1 MNPFSKKIISWYL
14 QNKRDLPWR
23 NTKDAYLIWLSEIIL
38 QQTRVEQGM
47 SYYLKFA
54 KEFPTVKHLAKAE
67 NEKVMKLWQGL
78 GYYSR
83 ARNLHTTAKIIT
95 DSYNGKFPN
104 QYADILLLKGV
115 GEYTAAAIA
124 SFAFNKPHA
133 VVDGN
138 VYRVLSRVFG
148 VEIPIDSSQGKKEF
162 YALANELID
171 KKNPATHNQAIME
184 FGAIQCKPVSPDC
197 SICPLNTMCF
207 AYSKK
212 CVSELPVKEKKTKI
226 RNRYFNYIVLNY
238 KTATAIN
245 KRGEKDI
252 WTNLYDFPL
261 IETDKELTEDQF
273 LKSKEW
279 KNFIVVSKYTVK
291 SISTTYKHVLSHQK
305 IYARF
310 LEIDCKESFKKLL
323 SENCITIKMQDIDKY
338 PVPRLI
344 ENYLE
349 SRKKN

>member
-1 MNPFSKKIISWYL
+1 MHPFSKKIITWYQ

-23 NTKDAYLIWLSEIIL
+23 NTKEAYLIWLSEIIL
-38 QQTRVEQGM
+38 QQTRVDQGM

-95 DSYNGKFPN
+95 DEYKGKFPD
-104 QYADILLLKGV
+104 QYDDILLLKGV

-124 SFAFNKPHA
+124 SFAFDKPHA

-148 VEIPIDSSQGKKEF
+148 IETPIDSSIGKKEF
-162 YALANELID
+162 YSLANELMD

-184 FGAIQCKPVSPDC
+184 LGAIQCKPASPDC

-212 CVSELPVKEKKTKI
+212 RISELPVKEKKTKV
-226 RNRYFNYIVLNY
+226 RNRYFNYIVLNH
-238 KTATAIN
+238 KTSTAIN
-245 KRGEKDI
+245 KRTEKDI

-261 IETDKELTEDQF
+261 IETNEELNEETF
-273 LKSKEW
+273 LRSKEW
-279 KNFIVVSKYTVK
+279 KNFITTSKYTVK
-291 SISTTYKHVLSHQK
+291 SVSASYKHILSHQK

-310 LEIDCKESFKKLL
+310 WEIDCKDSFEKLL
-323 SENCITIKMQDIDKY
+323 SKTCITINKHDIHKY
-338 PVPRLI
+338 AVPRLI
-344 ENYLE
+344 ENYIE
-349 SRKKN
+349 KTA